1 MRSSRTRNLIYANL
15 RVVGLEEEGGMWVR
29 NEQLGLGRFVP
40 MIAY

>member
-1 MRSSRTRNLIYANL
+1 MRSFRTRNLIYANL
-15 RVVGLEEEGGMWVR
+15 RVVGLEGEGRGVR